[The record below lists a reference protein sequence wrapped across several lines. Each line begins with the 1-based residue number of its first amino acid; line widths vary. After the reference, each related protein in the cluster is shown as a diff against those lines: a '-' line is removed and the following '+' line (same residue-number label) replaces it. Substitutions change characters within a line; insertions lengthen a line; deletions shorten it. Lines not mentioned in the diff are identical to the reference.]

1 MKEEYMS
8 LTVRELMKK
17 SGVTLKDVAIE
28 SSLSIPIVCNI
39 LNDELVDRVKKN
51 AMDIIVTRGKENADL
66 AESITV

>member
-1 MKEEYMS
+1 MS

-17 SGVTLKDVAIE
+17 SGVTLKDVALE

-51 AMDIIVTRGKENADL
+51 AIDIIVAREKAVMHQTNQYLYEK
-66 AESITV
+66 TT